1 MEKKFTKRNIY
12 AALVNFAN
20 GNGLMFDTEDGMV
33 ELDMDSL
40 AQFAENEIALLD
52 KKAVKAK
59 EIAAKKK
66 TESDELMDAV
76 YDALSDDEFESIAD
90 IAARVEGDE
99 VTIAKVSYRLT
110 QLVKAGKAIKDDIKI
125 EKRTVK
131 GYKRV

>member
-20 GNGLMFDTEDGMV
+20 GNGLMFDTENGMV
-33 ELDMDSL
+33 EIDMDSL

-59 EIAAKKK
+59 ETAAKKK

>member
-1 MEKKFTKRNIY
+1 MEKKFTKRNMY

-33 ELDMDSL
+33 EIDMDSL

-59 EIAAKKK
+59 ETAAKKK

>member
-1 MEKKFTKRNIY
+1 MEKKFTKRNMY

-20 GNGLMFDTEDGMV
+20 GNGLMFDTENGMV
-33 ELDMDSL
+33 EIDMDSL

-59 EIAAKKK
+59 ETAAKKK

>member
-1 MEKKFTKRNIY
+1 MEKKFTKRNMY

-20 GNGLMFDTEDGMV
+20 GNGLMFDSENGMV
-33 ELDMDSL
+33 EIDMDSL

-59 EIAAKKK
+59 ETAAKKK

>member
-1 MEKKFTKRNIY
+1 
-12 AALVNFAN
+12 
-20 GNGLMFDTEDGMV
+20 
-33 ELDMDSL
+33 
-40 AQFAENEIALLD
+40 
-52 KKAVKAK
+52 
-59 EIAAKKK
+59 
-66 TESDELMDAV
+66 MDAV

>member
-1 MEKKFTKRNIY
+1 MEKKFTKRNMY

-20 GNGLMFDTEDGMV
+20 GNGLMFDTENGMV
-33 ELDMDSL
+33 EIDMDSL

-59 EIAAKKK
+59 ETAAKKK

-99 VTIAKVSYRLT
+99 VTVAKVSYRLT
-110 QLVKAGKAIKDDIKI
+110 QLVKAGKAIKDDIKV

>member
-20 GNGLMFDTEDGMV
+20 GNGLMFDTENGMV
-33 ELDMDSL
+33 EIDMDSL

-59 EIAAKKK
+59 ETAAKKK

-90 IAARVEGDE
+90 IATRVEGDE